1 MLNIK
6 HSSPQTLRKVM
17 PRVHLLLLK
26 LIRWSEITFDI
37 VDSCYFANVDWV
49 NLTLAIS
56 QVCGPHPFKEGE
68 TSKLKQVVKRQPA
81 PRSYLHLA
89 AGSTSL
95 RTGSWSSCPS
105 WRRPARA
112 TARSFWSRRSDNAAF
127 SSTSSPTPSP
137 TSSGRRWSVRRCRRW
152 WSMSPR
158 TGECSPNQSI
168 LRWGCSRRTLV
179 CSITPLHCRLFT
191 CFPWISSEPSPP
203 PTTPRW
209 APSYSTVTAPSLTQ
223 LLLRHIFHPLLYSG
237 GRVWPGGGRTNPGG
251 CLAAFATGLW
261 ILPQVLL

>member
-17 PRVHLLLLK
+17 PRVHLLLLR
-26 LIRWSEITFDI
+26 LIRWSEITFHI
-37 VDSCYFANVDWV
+37 VDNCYFANVDWV

-68 TSKLKQVVKRQPA
+68 TSKLKQVVKRQPV

-168 LRWGCSRRTLV
+168 LRWGVAGEHQCVQSLLCIVGCSHVFRESLQ
-179 CSITPLHCRLFT
+179 
-191 CFPWISSEPSPP
+191 SPP
-203 PTTPRW
+203 PHQQPLGELL
-209 APSYSTVTAPSLTQ
+209 ATQ
-223 LLLRHIFHPLLYSG
+223 LLLLL
-237 GRVWPGGGRTNPGG
+237 V
-251 CLAAFATGLW
+251 
-261 ILPQVLL
+261 